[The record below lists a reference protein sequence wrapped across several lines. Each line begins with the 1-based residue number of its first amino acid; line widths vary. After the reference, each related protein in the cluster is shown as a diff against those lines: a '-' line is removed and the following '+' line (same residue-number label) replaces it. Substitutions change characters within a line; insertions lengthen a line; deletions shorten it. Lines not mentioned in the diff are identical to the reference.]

1 MVPQTKGSG
10 GKKEFVQVLED
21 YLRYLRYE
29 KFRASAT
36 VEAYRSD
43 LSAFFSYLL
52 KSGTE
57 HLADININHIRSWLA
72 SLHAQQ
78 GSKSSLAR
86 RSSSLRSFFAWATE
100 EELLAL
106 NPALTLAVPKKEGYL
121 PTVLSQ
127 QQMVTLL
134 DLVYAD
140 LKEDPSNAH
149 LMRLLA
155 VMELL
160 YASGIRIA
168 ELCSLNLSSIDRD
181 HYSIRVLGKGN
192 KERTVPF
199 GQPAMRALDLWVTRG
214 RPQWFKAAAAS
225 VQEALF
231 IGPRGGRANPRQLRA
246 ALTQRMQQLPNTQA
260 SGAHVLRHSAATH
273 MVDAGADIRA
283 VQELLGHSSL
293 STTQIYT
300 HVSVER
306 LALTYKNAHPRA

>member
-29 KFRASAT
+29 KFRAPAT

-72 SLHAQQ
+72 SLHTQQ

-214 RPQWFKAAAAS
+214 RPQWFKAAAS

-246 ALTQRMQQLPNTQA
+246 ALTQRMQQLPNTQP

>member
-29 KFRASAT
+29 KFRAPAT

-72 SLHAQQ
+72 SLHTQQ
-78 GSKSSLAR
+78 SSKSSLAR

-100 EELLAL
+100 EGLLDL

-214 RPQWFKAAAAS
+214 RPQWFKAAAS

>member
-10 GKKEFVQVLED
+10 GKKECVQVLED

-29 KFRASAT
+29 KFRAPAT

-72 SLHAQQ
+72 SLHTQQ

-100 EELLAL
+100 EGLLDL

-214 RPQWFKAAAAS
+214 RPQWFKAAAS